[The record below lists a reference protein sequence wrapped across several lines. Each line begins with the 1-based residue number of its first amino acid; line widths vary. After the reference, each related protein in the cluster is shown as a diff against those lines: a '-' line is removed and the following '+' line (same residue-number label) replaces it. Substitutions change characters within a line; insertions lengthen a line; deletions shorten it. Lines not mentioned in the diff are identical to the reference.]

1 MRMLFA
7 AASLALATLPS
18 AYADD
23 RITRHELTDEVS
35 AAYYAEQFDEL
46 DRMAERFRADDQRTE
61 SGLWKLTIF
70 YHALD
75 NPTSLN
81 QTEGPPSLLEL
92 EDRKERAMR
101 WIVAKPQSPAAHI
114 AYASSLYKIAWYHRG
129 TRYVSETKPAQLRSF
144 QENSMLALEHLYSNK
159 EVASVDPAWYATA
172 IRIATTQGWPEYA
185 FIELYDE
192 GATRH
197 PYYYDIYF
205 NALTRT
211 YPEWGGSVEAIDRLI
226 QDAVERTGERD
237 GDIMYARA
245 YWVVSDVRYGP
256 TLFRSTL
263 ADWPKLKR
271 AFGNMLKQYPDQWNF
286 NRYYRFAC
294 DAVGEARFEAEV
306 RYAQELVPDNKWYF
320 DPDYCRQLSSA
331 K

>member
-23 RITRHELTDEVS
+23 RITRHELTDEIS

-46 DRMAERFRADDQRTE
+46 DSMAERFRADDQRTE

-114 AYASSLYKIAWYHRG
+114 AYASSL
-129 TRYVSETKPAQLRSF
+129 
-144 QENSMLALEHLYSNK
+144 
-159 EVASVDPAWYATA
+159 
-172 IRIATTQGWPEYA
+172 
-185 FIELYDE
+185 
-192 GATRH
+192 
-197 PYYYDIYF
+197 
-205 NALTRT
+205 
-211 YPEWGGSVEAIDRLI
+211 
-226 QDAVERTGERD
+226 
-237 GDIMYARA
+237 
-245 YWVVSDVRYGP
+245 
-256 TLFRSTL
+256 
-263 ADWPKLKR
+263 
-271 AFGNMLKQYPDQWNF
+271 
-286 NRYYRFAC
+286 
-294 DAVGEARFEAEV
+294 
-306 RYAQELVPDNKWYF
+306 
-320 DPDYCRQLSSA
+320 
-331 K
+331 